1 MLARVFLTWFCLLV
15 GIAPCYFSSLPP
27 TANCN
32 HYSSNLT
39 TSAILV
45 ATAGCVLYEKLRILS
60 EKKSSQYE
68 AEQFNV
74 MCYLSVLVFGYVIFN
89 LINNSTVI
97 INGYRYNW
105 ELILFSLILSA
116 LAWTGFIFSFIRTP
130 VSEKRELSNR
140 GLGYKVVLPAAGLFL
155 FTMPALGGNY
165 LRYFEES
172 SYHSEFKV
180 GIFEDGNA
188 YGYSRKL
195 IDYLRYAGRRDFCPE
210 RSDR

>member
-1 MLARVFLTWFCLLV
+1 MLFFIIATYSELL
-15 GIAPCYFSSLPP
+15 ITIPRM
-27 TANCN
+27 
-32 HYSSNLT
+32 LT
-39 TSAILV
+39 TFSAILV

-130 VSEKRELSNR
+130 VSEKGSLVIAVWVIKWFCR
-140 GLGYKVVLPAAGLFL
+140 LPAYFFL
-155 FTMPALGGNY
+155 L
-165 LRYFEES
+165 
-172 SYHSEFKV
+172 
-180 GIFEDGNA
+180 
-188 YGYSRKL
+188 
-195 IDYLRYAGRRDFCPE
+195 CPLWVVIILDTLKN
-210 RSDR
+210 RATTPNLQ